1 MNLKNKLRQV
11 KISVFMEKNPC
22 PSTRPTQ
29 NVRKAEGMMCTEV
42 LTLLLTPV
50 ITGLGLCPCCS
61 DTRSCP
67 AVKDWRQ
74 DLCMV
79 HSDGSKCS
87 EQFFGKKVR
96 REIRAYA
103 GGGVAGPL
111 KCMHICHTCLLFYVN
126 E

>member
-11 KISVFMEKNPC
+11 KISVLMEKNPC

-29 NVRKAEGMMCTEV
+29 NVRKAEGMTSTEV

-50 ITGLGLCPCCS
+50 ITGLGVCPCCS

-67 AVKDWRQ
+67 VVKDWRQ
-74 DLCMV
+74 DVYML

-87 EQFFGKKVR
+87 EQFFWRKSKER
-96 REIRAYA
+96 N
-103 GGGVAGPL
+103 
-111 KCMHICHTCLLFYVN
+111 KSICW
-126 E
+126 